1 MTLVALSSA
10 RFIRS
15 ASFWS
20 TCMAMR
26 CGFAMVD
33 DAEWVGFFAFIAAV
47 GTGLA
52 VGSAACEGVARDAPN
67 SEATIKAGMAKFER
81 IGKSSWLVIT
91 ISHQI
96 TSYPSC
102 RNNLIC
108 RVNQRTIVSGNGT
121 AHRQMY
127 SRVGPAM

>member
-1 MTLVALSSA
+1 
-10 RFIRS
+10 
-15 ASFWS
+15 
-20 TCMAMR
+20 MAMW
-26 CGFAMVD
+26 CGFATVD
-33 DAEWVGFFAFIAAV
+33 DAEWVGFFAFITAV
-47 GTGLA
+47 EWTGLA
-52 VGSAACEGVARDAPN
+52 VGSAACAGVARDAPN
-67 SEATIKAGMAKFER
+67 SEATIRAGMAKFER

-108 RVNQRTIVSGNGT
+108 RVNQRTIVLGNET
-121 AHRQMY
+121 AQGEMY

>member
-1 MTLVALSSA
+1 
-10 RFIRS
+10 
-15 ASFWS
+15 
-20 TCMAMR
+20 MAMR
-26 CGFAMVD
+26 CGFATVD

-67 SEATIKAGMAKFER
+67 IEATIRAGMAKFER

-96 TSYPSC
+96 TSYLCC
-102 RNNLIC
+102 RNNLMR
-108 RVNQRTIVSGNGT
+108 RVNLQTIVSGNET
-121 AHRQMY
+121 AYRQMVK
-127 SRVGPAM
+127 SMGAITRPRD